1 MFRNRPTQIGQLVFN
16 KGAISVEGEM
26 QCFHQIEL
34 EQLDILMEKGK
45 NFDLDLTYM
54 GKLTLK

>member
-16 KGAISVEGEM
+16 KGAIPVEGEM